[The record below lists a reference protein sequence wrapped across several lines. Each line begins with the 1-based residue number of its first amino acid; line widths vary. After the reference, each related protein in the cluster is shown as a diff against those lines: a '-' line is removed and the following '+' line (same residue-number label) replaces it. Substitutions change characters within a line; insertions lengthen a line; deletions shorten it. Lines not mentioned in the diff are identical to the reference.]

1 MTAPTH
7 LICDCDGVLID
18 SEAVAFE
25 VLQTELADLMPGR
38 DVAAAIQPRLGLTL
52 DDLLLDIAAEHGFHL
67 SPTRTEAIHQAVE
80 SAKVRLLRAV
90 PGVATALTAIG
101 LPKAVASNSDGH
113 RVLYALQ
120 RTGLWPLF
128 DGRVYTADQVG
139 AAKPRPDVYLA
150 ACTGFPAEPAG
161 CLVIED
167 SVTGVTAA
175 VAAGMRVFGFVGGS
189 HTGPDQAHKLRAAGA
204 EQTFHDMG
212 ELPELVRR
220 LGAQRRTN
228 RTALY

>member
-25 VLQTELADLMPGR
+25 VLQTELADLLPGR
-38 DVAAAIQPRLGLTL
+38 DLTAVIQPRLGLTL
-52 DDLLLDIAAEHGFHL
+52 DDLLGDIAAEHRL
-67 SPTRTEAIHQAVE
+67 TLLPARVEAIHQAVE
-80 SAKVRLLRAV
+80 SAKVRLLRPV
-90 PGVATALTAIG
+90 PGVVEALAAIA

-113 RVLYALQ
+113 RVLRALQ

-139 AAKPRPDVYLA
+139 AAKPKPDVYLA
-150 ACTGFPAEPAG
+150 ACAGFPAAPAA
-161 CLVIED
+161 CLVVED

-175 VAAGMRVFGFVGGS
+175 VAAGMRVIGFVGGG
-189 HTGPDQAHKLRAAGA
+189 HAGPDQAHKLRAAGA
-204 EQTFHDMG
+204 EQTFDNMTA
-212 ELPELVRR
+212 LPELLRQLSAR
-220 LGAQRRTN
+220 PRPARAFTE
-228 RTALY
+228 